1 MIHAQNSKVL
11 FSLDTSTTASSGTAN
26 LVIDRLDYD
35 YADVVVARASNSATT
50 FASVLKVQE
59 SDDNSTY
66 TDITAFVGGGTGGF
80 TIPTVTDTTSV
91 SAVKIGIDCR
101 NRKRYLKVLVTPST
115 AVNVAIEARLSRGH
129 IGPSSATAAGV
140 LSIVNG

>member
-35 YADVVVARASNSATT
+35 YADVVVARASNASTT

-59 SDDNSTY
+59 SDDNSNY

-80 TIPTVTDTTSV
+80 TIPTVTSTASV
-91 SAVKIGIDCR
+91 SAVKMGIDCR
-101 NRKRYLKVLVTPST
+101 GRKRYLKVLVTPST
-115 AVNVAIEARLSRGH
+115 AVNVAIEARLFRGH
-129 IGPSSATAAGV
+129 IAPASATAAGV
-140 LSIVNG
+140 LAIVNG